1 MERVAMIR
9 RSAVALTCAVLVSGA
24 VVFSISFSISAQ
36 TSKEDAPA
44 VATSQPKEWRD
55 YAGSPEGNRYIDFN
69 QITKTN
75 VAKLEVAWTYPYAA
89 TGTNA
94 IVADG
99 VIYTHARNDAIVAL
113 DAATGKE
120 IWVHDGLTG
129 LTRRGLNYWESKDG
143 KDKRLVFAV
152 SNFLQEIDATTGK
165 SIRNFGTDGAVDLQK
180 GLGRDPNF
188 RSFGQSVGKV
198 FDNLILLGSSNGEAY
213 FSPPGDLRAF
223 DISSGKLVWQFHTV
237 PHPGEPGYKTWPKDA
252 WKYTGGANDWGEFSV
267 DSARG
272 IAYFVTASAKDE
284 FCGADRVGNDLYAD
298 CLLAINARTGK
309 LLWHFQTVHH
319 DIWDYDNV
327 AAPQLT
333 TIRRDGKTIDV
344 VALAGKTGYLYVF
357 NRVTGEPI
365 WPIPETPVPSKSSA
379 PGEVVSPTQ
388 PIPVL
393 PPPFT
398 SHSFT
403 VADINPYILTDQQRA
418 TMVDRVSEARFQ
430 GMFTPIGFDEA
441 IHMPGNQGGT
451 NFGMT
456 SANPNDGSV
465 YVEALNY
472 PTLIKF
478 LPAGQSRQRG
488 GGGAAGSGLGA
499 LVYSQNCAVCHGADR
514 AGQAGS
520 VPSLAGIASRLS
532 RDQIKATIQDG
543 RGRMP
548 SFQQFSD
555 ADLDA
560 LITYLSA
567 ANVGGGGRNGRGGRG
582 GRALPPGPVVETG
595 PTATRSI
602 PPAGTSTMTDYPP
615 GVAHPAD
622 RLNFNSYG
630 VEIEAR
636 KPPYTSLTAYDL
648 NTATIKWQ
656 IGVGDDY
663 RVVSAGGPHGT
674 GADEDTQTSSL
685 ITSSG
690 LVIVGAAD
698 HRIHFYDS
706 DTGQELRSIDL
717 GATTSGSPS
726 AYELNGR
733 QYLLFSA
740 SCVGACGDRAADPN
754 QKGPAGLIALALPQ

>member
-1 MERVAMIR
+1 MKCLEAIHKRVIGLACAAFV
-9 RSAVALTCAVLVSGA
+9 SCAVV
-24 VVFSISFSISAQ
+24 FSISAQ
-36 TSKEDAPA
+36 TSKQDAPPS
-44 VATSQPKEWRD
+44 ATSQPKEWRD

-69 QITKTN
+69 QITKAN
-75 VAKLEVAWTYPYAA
+75 VDKLQVAWTYPYAA

-113 DAATGKE
+113 DGATGKE
-120 IWVHDGLTG
+120 IWIHDGLTG

-143 KDKRLVFAV
+143 KDKRLIFAV
-152 SNFLQEIDATTGK
+152 ADYLQEIDATTGK
-165 SIRNFGTDGAVDLQK
+165 SIHSFGTNGAVDVHE
-180 GLGRDPNF
+180 GLRRDPNF

-198 FDNLILLGSSNGEAY
+198 FDDLVILGSSDGEAY
-213 FSPPGDLRAF
+213 FAPPGDLRAF
-223 DISSGKLVWQFHTV
+223 NILTGKLAWQFHTI
-237 PHPGEPGYKTWPKDA
+237 PHPGEPGYQTWPKDA
-252 WKYTGGANDWGEFSV
+252 WKYSGGANDWGEFSI

-284 FCGADRVGNDLYAD
+284 FYGADRVGNDLYAD
-298 CLLAINARTGK
+298 CLLALNARTGK
-309 LLWHFQTVHH
+309 LLWYFQSVHH

-327 AAPQLT
+327 AAPMLT
-333 TIRRDGKTIDV
+333 TITRDGKNIDV
-344 VALAGKTGYLYVF
+344 VAMAGKTGYLYVF
-357 NRVTGEPI
+357 DRVTGKPI
-365 WPIPETPVPSKSSA
+365 WPIPETPVPDKSSA

-403 VADINPYILTDQQRA
+403 VADINPFILTDKQRTA
-418 TMVDRVSEARFQ
+418 MIDRVSEARFQ
-430 GMFTPIGFDEA
+430 GPFTPIGFDEA

-451 NFGMT
+451 NWGMT
-456 SANPNDGSV
+456 SANPTDGSV
-465 YVEALNY
+465 YVMALNY

-478 LPAGQSRQRG
+478 LPAGQSRQRA
-488 GGGAAGSGLGA
+488 GGGAGGSGA
-499 LVYSQNCAVCHGADR
+499 QIYSQNCAVCHGNDR
-514 AGQAGS
+514 TGEPGNA
-520 VPSLAGIASRLS
+520 PPLTGIANRLT

-548 SFQQFSD
+548 SFQHFSD
-555 ADLDA
+555 PDLDA

-567 ANVGGGGRNGRGGRG
+567 ANPGFGRGARG
-582 GRALPPGPVVETG
+582 AGPALTYPPGPVVETG
-595 PTATRSI
+595 PMATRTT
-602 PPAGTSTMTDYPP
+602 PPGTGAMTDYPQ
-615 GVAHPAD
+615 GVSHPAD

-636 KPPYTSLTAYDL
+636 KPPYTSMTAYDL
-648 NTATIKWQ
+648 NTGTIKWQ

-674 GADEDTQTSSL
+674 GADEDTKTSSL
-685 ITSSG
+685 ITSTG
-690 LVIVGAAD
+690 LVIAAAAD
-698 HRIHFYDS
+698 HRIHFYDA

-740 SCVGACGDRAADPN
+740 SSIGCRGGCDDKAADPN
-754 QKGPAGLIALALPQ
+754 QKGPVGLIALALPQ

>member
-1 MERVAMIR
+1 MKCLETIQKRVI
-9 RSAVALTCAVLVSGA
+9 ALTGAVLVSGA
-24 VVFSISFSISAQ
+24 LVFSISAQ
-36 TSKEDAPA
+36 ASKQNASA
-44 VATSQPKEWRD
+44 GATSQPKEWRD
-55 YAGSPEGNRYIDFN
+55 YAGSPEGNRYIDVN
-69 QITKTN
+69 QITKAN
-75 VAKLEVAWTYPYAA
+75 VDKLQVAWTYPYAN

-120 IWVHDGLTG
+120 IWIHDGLAG
-129 LTRRGLNYWESKDG
+129 MTRRGLNYWESKDG
-143 KDKRLVFAV
+143 KDKRLIFAV
-152 SNFLQEIDATTGK
+152 GDFLQEIDATTGK
-165 SIRNFGTDGAVDLQK
+165 SIHSFGTNGAVDLHK
-180 GLGRDPNF
+180 GLGRDTNF

-198 FDNLILLGSSNGEAY
+198 FENLIILGSSNGEAY
-213 FSPPGDLRAF
+213 FSPPGDIRAF
-223 DISSGKLVWQFHTV
+223 NVLTGKLVWQFHTI

-252 WKYTGGANDWGEFSV
+252 WRYSGGANDWGEFSV
-267 DSARG
+267 DSVRG
-272 IAYFVTASAKDE
+272 IGYFVTASAKDE
-284 FCGADRVGNDLYAD
+284 FYGADRVGNDLYAD

-309 LLWHFQTVHH
+309 LLWYFQNVHH

-327 AAPQLT
+327 AAPMLT
-333 TIRRDGKTIDV
+333 TISRNGKSIDV

-365 WPIPETPVPSKSSA
+365 WPIPETPVPDKSSA
-379 PGEVVSPTQ
+379 PGEAVSPTQ

-418 TMVDRVSEARFQ
+418 AMMDRVSEARFQ

-456 SANPNDGSV
+456 SANPTDGSV
-465 YVEALNY
+465 YVMALNY

-478 LPAGQSRQRG
+478 LPAGQSRVRVGPGYGTSG
-488 GGGAAGSGLGA
+488 GQI
-499 LVYSQNCAVCHGADR
+499 YSQNCAVCHGADR
-514 AGQAGS
+514 AGQPGGIPA
-520 VPSLAGIASRLS
+520 LTGIADRLTQ
-532 RDQIKATIQDG
+532 DQIKATIQDG

-548 SFQQFSD
+548 SFQQFSNV
-555 ADLDA
+555 DLDA
-560 LITYLSA
+560 LITFLSTA
-567 ANVGGGGRNGRGGRG
+567 DRGPGRSGRGAVPG
-582 GRALPPGPVVETG
+582 LTFPPGPVVETG
-595 PTATRSI
+595 PTATRTM
-602 PPAGTSTMTDYPP
+602 PPPGTATLTDYPK
-615 GVAHPAD
+615 GVLHPEY

-636 KPPYTSLTAYDL
+636 KPPYTSMTAYDL
-648 NTATIKWQ
+648 NTGTIKWQ

-674 GADEDTQTSSL
+674 GADEDLKTSSL
-685 ITSSG
+685 ITSTG
-690 LVIVGAAD
+690 LVIVAAAD
-698 HRIHFYDS
+698 HRIHFYDA

-740 SCVGACGDRAADPN
+740 SCNAGCNDKAADPN
-754 QKGPAGLIALALPQ
+754 QKGPVGLIAFALPQ

>member
-1 MERVAMIR
+1 MKGLETIHKRLIGFT
-9 RSAVALTCAVLVSGA
+9 SAVLVSGA
-24 VVFSISFSISAQ
+24 LVFSISAQ
-36 TSKEDAPA
+36 TSKEDGAA
-44 VATSQPKEWRD
+44 AATSRPEEWRD

-69 QITKTN
+69 QITKAN
-75 VAKLEVAWTYPYAA
+75 VGKLEVAWTYPYAD
-89 TGTNA
+89 TGFNA

-120 IWVHDGLTG
+120 IWIHDGLTG

-143 KDKRLVFAV
+143 KDKRLIFAV
-152 SNFLQEIDATTGK
+152 SDFLQEIDATTGK
-165 SIRNFGTDGAVDLQK
+165 SIRSFGTNGAVDLHK
-180 GLGRDPNF
+180 GVGREPV
-188 RSFGQSVGKV
+188 RAFGQSVGKV
-198 FDNLILLGSSNGEAY
+198 FENLIILGSSEGEAY
-213 FSPPGDLRAF
+213 FSPPGELRAF
-223 DISSGKLVWQFHTV
+223 NVLTGKLVWQFRTI
-237 PHPGEPGYKTWPKDA
+237 PRPGEPGYDTWPKNA
-252 WKYTGGANDWGEFSV
+252 WKYAGGANDWGEFSI

-284 FCGADRVGNDLYAD
+284 FYGADRVGNDLYAD

-309 LLWHFQTVHH
+309 LLWYFQSVHH

-327 AAPQLT
+327 AAPMLT
-333 TIRRDGKTIDV
+333 TITRNGEKIDV
-344 VALAGKTGYLYVF
+344 VAMAGKTGYLYVF
-357 NRVTGEPI
+357 NRVTGKPI
-365 WPIPETPVPSKSSA
+365 WPIPETPVPDKSPA

-403 VADINPYILTDQQRA
+403 VADINPYILTDKQRA
-418 TMVDRVSEARFQ
+418 AMIDRVSEARFE

-456 SANPNDGSV
+456 SANPTDGSV
-465 YVEALNY
+465 YVMALNY

-478 LPAGQSRQRG
+478 LPPGQSRQRV
-488 GGGAAGSGLGA
+488 GGGAGGSGA
-499 LVYSQNCAVCHGADR
+499 QIYSQNCAVCHGVDR
-514 AGQAGS
+514 AGQPGS
-520 VPSLAGIASRLS
+520 IPPLTGIADRLT
-532 RDQIKATIQDG
+532 RDQIQATIQNG
-543 RGRMP
+543 KGRMP
-548 SFQQFSD
+548 SFQQLSSV
-555 ADLDA
+555 DLDA
-560 LITYLSA
+560 LITYLTR
-567 ANVGGGGRNGRGGRG
+567 GGLGPARGGRG
-582 GRALPPGPVVETG
+582 AGAALTFLPGPVVETG
-595 PTATRSI
+595 PTATRSS
-602 PPAGTSTMTDYPP
+602 PPGTGALTDYPQ
-615 GVAHPAD
+615 GVPHPEY

-630 VEIEAR
+630 VELEAR
-636 KPPYTSLTAYDL
+636 KPPYTSMTAYDL
-648 NTATIKWQ
+648 NTGTIKWQ

-674 GADEDTQTSSL
+674 GADEDLKSSSL
-685 ITSSG
+685 ITSTG
-690 LVIVGAAD
+690 LVIVATAD
-698 HRIHFYDS
+698 HRIHFYDA

-740 SCVGACGDRAADPN
+740 SCNAGCDDKAADPN
-754 QKGPAGLIALALPQ
+754 QKGPVGLIALALPQ

>member
-1 MERVAMIR
+1 MKRLEAMPTRVLGLA
-9 RSAVALTCAVLVSGA
+9 CAVLLGGA
-24 VVFSISFSISAQ
+24 LVFSISAQ
-36 TSKEDAPA
+36 TSDQPTAA
-44 VATSQPKEWRD
+44 AASQAQQWPD
-55 YAGSPEGNRYIDFN
+55 YAGSPEGNRYVESD
-69 QITKTN
+69 QITKAN
-75 VAKLEVAWTYPYAA
+75 VDKLEVAWTYPYAD
-89 TGTNA
+89 TNVNA
-94 IVADG
+94 IVAGG
-99 VIYTHARNDAIVAL
+99 VIYTHARDNSAIVAL

-129 LTRRGLNYWESKDG
+129 MTRRGLNYWQTKDG

-152 SNFLQEIDATTGK
+152 GDFLQEIDATTGK
-165 SIRNFGTDGAVDLQK
+165 SILTFGTNGAVDLHK

-198 FDNLILLGSSNGEAY
+198 FDNLILLGSSDGEVY
-213 FSPPGDLRAF
+213 FSPPGDIRAF
-223 DISSGKLVWQFHTV
+223 NVLTGKLAWQFHTI

-252 WKYTGGANDWGEFSV
+252 WKYSGGANDWGEFSI

-284 FCGADRVGNDLYAD
+284 FYGADRVGDDLYAD

-327 AAPQLT
+327 AAPMLT
-333 TIRRDGKTIDV
+333 TITRNGKKIDV

-365 WPIPETPVPSKSSA
+365 WPIPETPVPHPSPV

-403 VADINPYILTDQQRA
+403 VADIDPYILTPEQRA
-418 TMVDRVSEARFQ
+418 ALTDRVSEARFQ
-430 GMFTPIGFDEA
+430 GFFTPIGFDET

-456 SANPNDGSV
+456 SANPTDGSV
-465 YVEALNY
+465 YVMALNY

-478 LPAGQSRQRG
+478 LPPGQSRVRA
-488 GGGAAGSGLGA
+488 GGAGGSGA
-499 LVYSQNCAVCHGADR
+499 QIYSQNCAVCHGADR
-514 AGQAGS
+514 AGQPGS
-520 VPSLAGIASRLS
+520 IPPLTGIADHLS
-532 RDQIKATIQDG
+532 RDQIQATIQG
-543 RGRMP
+543 GKGRMP
-548 SFQQFSD
+548 SFQQFSN
-555 ADLDA
+555 AGLNA
-560 LITYLSA
+560 LITYLIT
-567 ANVGGGGRNGRGGRG
+567 GGAGRAGRGARPSVTF
-582 GRALPPGPVVETG
+582 PPGPVVQTG
-595 PTATRSI
+595 PTETRTT
-602 PPAGTSTMTDYPP
+602 PPYGTSTMTDYPK
-615 GVAHPAD
+615 GVPHPEY
-622 RLNFNSYG
+622 RLNFNDYG
-630 VEIEAR
+630 VEMEAR

-648 NTATIKWQ
+648 NTGTIKWQ

-674 GADEDTQTSSL
+674 GADEDTKTSSL
-685 ITSSG
+685 VTSTG
-690 LVIVGAAD
+690 LVIVAAAD
-698 HRIHFYDS
+698 HRIHFYDA

-740 SCVGACGDRAADPN
+740 SCDTGCSDKAADPN
-754 QKGPAGLIALALPQ
+754 QKGPVGLIALALPQ